1 MRRDYWNVFDFF
13 IVLSSVVAL
22 AVDSSTGELSFVSML
37 PPRPEI
43 AETQSALAMYSYG
56 SPD

>member
-22 AVDSSTGELSFVSML
+22 AVDRATGERSFVSML
-37 PPRPEI
+37 LPRPEI
-43 AETQSALAMYSYG
+43 AETQSALAMYSHG

>member
-22 AVDSSTGELSFVSML
+22 AVDRASGERSFVSML

-43 AETQSALAMYSYG
+43 AETQSDLTMYPPG
-56 SPD
+56 TPD